1 MIPVELYGVDAERC
15 ERLYEALPA
24 LVDDMEDDAAYGE
37 VLYAAEESNI
47 LSTVERADAWADATP
62 FAWPDDI
69 AMEVEM
75 ALRSARY
82 PDVGLFEHLMT
93 LDGVD
98 AVRISRWAHFVARV
112 YPILQRPK
120 PARLWEDMGL
130 STPFRPDDIASYGVY
145 VSRIEGLREAR
156 SRRRAA
162 GDRASHGPACSS
174 LAWSDSNEPPR
185 FARQALAR
193 RCLLGRCVDR
203 RSRRGH
209 RDERLAGL
217 WRMAALPHRR
227 SHLPRLAQG
236 V

>member
-1 MIPVELYGVDAERC
+1 MIPVELYGVNAERC

-112 YPILQRPK
+112 YPIYSAEACEAL
-120 PARLWEDMGL
+120 EDMGL

-145 VSRIEGLREAR
+145 VTRIEGLKKHAP
-156 SRRRAA
+156 AA
-162 GDRASHGPACSS
+162 G
-174 LAWSDSNEPPR
+174 
-185 FARQALAR
+185 
-193 RCLLGRCVDR
+193 
-203 RSRRGH
+203 
-209 RDERLAGL
+209 
-217 WRMAALPHRR
+217 LPEIG
-227 SHLPRLAQG
+227 LPRARVLQLG
-236 V
+236 LERFE

>member
-1 MIPVELYGVDAERC
+1 
-15 ERLYEALPA
+15 
-24 LVDDMEDDAAYGE
+24 MEDDAAYGE

-47 LSTVERADAWADATP
+47 LSTVERADAWAEATP

-112 YPILQRPK
+112 YPIYSAEACDAL
-120 PARLWEDMGL
+120 EDMGL

-145 VSRIEGLREAR
+145 VSRIEGLKKHAP
-156 SRRRAA
+156 AA
-162 GDRASHGPACSS
+162 G
-174 LAWSDSNEPPR
+174 
-185 FARQALAR
+185 
-193 RCLLGRCVDR
+193 
-203 RSRRGH
+203 
-209 RDERLAGL
+209 
-217 WRMAALPHRR
+217 LPEIG
-227 SHLPRLAQG
+227 LPRARVLQLG
-236 V
+236 LERFE